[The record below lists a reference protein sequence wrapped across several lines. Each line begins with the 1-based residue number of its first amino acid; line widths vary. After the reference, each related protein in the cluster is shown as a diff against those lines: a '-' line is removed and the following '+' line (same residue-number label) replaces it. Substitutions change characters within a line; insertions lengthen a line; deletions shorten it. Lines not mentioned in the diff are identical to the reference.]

1 MRLKVKLK
9 RFLVKKILISR
20 NTHLSK
26 LNNEQKYVYSIAKK
40 LISFNDSTI
49 EFSPNTEIF
58 YIKNGLKLI
67 KFDRAS
73 IHLVNG
79 KYSYLFSF
87 PPFLM
92 DELIRIFNR
101 QKQIRIKH
109 LVEEISKETTFNLK
123 NILTELNDK
132 G

>member
-1 MRLKVKLK
+1 MRLKVKLR

>member
-1 MRLKVKLK
+1 MILKVKLK
-9 RFLVKKILISR
+9 RFLVKKMLINR

-26 LNNEQKYVYSIAKK
+26 LNNEQQYVYSIAKK

-58 YIKNGLKLI
+58 YVKNGLKLI
-67 KFDRAS
+67 KFDSGS

-87 PPFLM
+87 PSFLM
-92 DELIRIFNR
+92 YELIKTFNR

-123 NILTELNDK
+123 NILIELNDK